1 MTDSQQE
8 TDLVSVTIDGQQV
21 NVNSGEVLI
30 DACEEVGVDIPRFC
44 YHKRM
49 SQVGM
54 CRMCIVEVDTGRGP
68 SLQPSCMMT
77 VTDGMVVDT
86 QSEST
91 KKVQDGVLEFLLLNH
106 PLDCPVCDKGGE
118 CPLQD
123 QTMAYGPGETRFV
136 EEKRHFEKPIPINEN
151 VFLDRER
158 CILCDRCTRFAD
170 EVVGD
175 PLIQFIDRGNSTQ
188 VNTFPEDPFAS
199 YFSGN
204 IVQICP
210 VGALTAKPYR
220 FKARPWDL
228 EEVESTYP
236 NPMGDRIVV
245 QSSRDQVLR
254 LQGLDSEA
262 VNWGW
267 LSDKDRFS
275 FEAFQSEYR
284 LDSPLVRG
292 GGLNKADKRGVGLVA
307 ASWAGALRIVT
318 ESLKDLNSDRIA
330 VLGGARLT
338 NEAQYAWAKL
348 AKGIIGTDHVSADLG
363 DELPPHALLG
373 LPRAT
378 ISEACRPK
386 STIVLLTPD
395 LKEEYGTLFIRLRHA
410 AKTLGVN
417 IVELSPTRTGLSN
430 VAAVSLH
437 PLPGEIGNV
446 VEALVTGDVPRE
458 VGGIAGEE
466 ITQAHKYLQDADVYV
481 FVSRSSI
488 GQSTVPII
496 EALTSFQKL
505 DNCRFLPL
513 VRRGNTMGA
522 LDMGMAPGILPG
534 RNTLSSG
541 SSLFSDIWPNLP
553 SEVGADTK
561 QILQN
566 AADGKVDTLFLLGAD
581 PISDFPD
588 RPLAE
593 SALRNAGIVIAVDLF
608 VTPSVYESDVVLPAA
623 SFLEV
628 NGSHTNVEGRI
639 TPIRQKVTPPGTAR
653 PDWMIAAEIAH
664 RLGYDL
670 GIETPEDI
678 WEEVISRSAVHGN
691 LDYRQLDDDQNG
703 YLITAT
709 GRIPFTPSQERL
721 ETRPVDSYAMRLI
734 VGRRMFD
741 QGTITQMSPSLRSL
755 AESAQLRINKYD
767 FERLGI
773 EEGALVE
780 VTSGGLSVPIVVK
793 VDDRVPRSSALMYGN
808 LDGADPRELLID
820 GSHSIDIRIDPTV
833 GNNNDL

>member
-1 MTDSQQE
+1 MTEIQQDS
-8 TDLVSVTIDGQQV
+8 DLISVTIDGQEV
-21 NVNSGEVLI
+21 KVKSGEVLI
-30 DACEEVGVDIPRFC
+30 DACEEAGVDNPRFC

-68 SLQPSCMMT
+68 SLQPSCMMD
-77 VTDGMVVDT
+77 VSEGMVIDT
-86 QSEST
+86 QSEEI
-91 KKVQDGVLEFLLLNH
+91 KKIQDGVLEFLLLNH

-136 EEKRHFEKPIPINEN
+136 EEKRHFEKPIPINDN
-151 VFLDRER
+151 VYLDRER

-204 IVQICP
+204 IVQLCP

-228 EEVESTYP
+228 EEIESTYP
-236 NPMGDRIVV
+236 NPLGDRIVV

-284 LDSPLVRG
+284 LDNPLVRG
-292 GGLNKADKRGVGLVA
+292 GGLNKADKSGTGLVA
-307 ASWAGALRIVT
+307 ASWAGAMSIIT
-318 ESLKDLNSDRIA
+318 ESLNGADPDRVA
-330 VLGGARLT
+330 VIGGARLT
-338 NEAQYAWAKL
+338 NESQYAWTKL

-363 DELPPHALLG
+363 DDLQPHVLLG

-378 ISEACRPK
+378 ISEACQPNN
-386 STIVLLTPD
+386 TIVLLTPD
-395 LKEEYGTLFIRLRHA
+395 LKEEYGTLFIRLRDA
-410 AKTLGVN
+410 AKNLGVK
-417 IVELSPTRTGLSN
+417 IIELSPMRTALSADA
-430 VAAVSLH
+430 VVSLH

-446 VEALVTGDVPRE
+446 VQAITTGDIPRE
-458 VGGIAGEE
+458 IGGISGEDLSLARSHLKD
-466 ITQAHKYLQDADVYV
+466 TNV
-481 FVSRSSI
+481 FVIVSRSSM
-488 GQSTVPII
+488 GQSEEPNI
-496 EALTSFQKL
+496 EALSSLQEV

-513 VRRGNTMGA
+513 VRRANTMGA
-522 LDMGMAPGILPG
+522 LDMGMAPGLLPG

-541 SSLFSDIWPNLP
+541 SSVFSDIWPNLP
-553 SEVGADTK
+553 TESGANTK
-561 QILQN
+561 QILQK
-566 AADGKVDTLFLLGAD
+566 ASDGNIDTLFLLGAD
-581 PISDFPD
+581 PLTDFPD
-588 RPLAE
+588 KALAKA
-593 SALRNAGIVIAVDLF
+593 ALERTNTIVSVDLF

-623 SFLEV
+623 SFLEAD
-628 NGSHTNVEGRI
+628 GSHTNVEGRI
-639 TPIRQKVTPPGTAR
+639 TPIRQKITPPGTAR
-653 PDWMIAAEIAH
+653 PDWMIAAEISH
-664 RLGYDL
+664 RLGHDL
-670 GIETPEDI
+670 GIDTPEDI
-678 WEEVISRSAVHGN
+678 WEEISSRSAVHGDLEYRN
-691 LDYRQLDDDQNG
+691 LDHKPDG
-703 YLITAT
+703 HLITAT
-709 GRIPFTPSQERL
+709 GRIPFIPAEERI

-734 VGRRMFD
+734 LGRRMFD
-741 QGTITQMSPSLRSL
+741 QGTVTQMSPSLTQL
-755 AESAQLRINKYD
+755 AEKSDLRINQYD

-773 EEGALVE
+773 TEGAQVE
-780 VTSGGLSVPIVVK
+780 VSSGGASISISVK
-793 VDDRVPRSSALMYGN
+793 VDNRVPRSSALIYSN
-808 LDGADPRELLID
+808 LEGADPRELLIE
-820 GSHSIDIRIDPTV
+820 GAHSIDIRIDPTV
-833 GNNNDL
+833 KASA

>member
-1 MTDSQQE
+1 MSNPSEEIDE
-8 TDLVSVTIDGQQV
+8 VSVIIDGQEV
-21 NVNSGEVLI
+21 HVKAGEILI
-30 DACEEVGVDIPRFC
+30 DACESAGVDIPRFC

-54 CRMCIVEVDTGRGP
+54 CRMCIVEVDTGRGS
-68 SLQPSCMMT
+68 SLQPSCMMN
-77 VTDGMVVDT
+77 VSEGMVVDT
-86 QSEST
+86 QSELT

-210 VGALTAKPYR
+210 VGALTAKSYR

-228 EEVESTYP
+228 EEIESTYP
-236 NPMGDRIVV
+236 NPLGDRIVV

-292 GGLNKADKRGVGLVA
+292 GGLNKAEKGGAGLVA
-307 ASWAGALRIVT
+307 SSWAGALSIVT
-318 ESLKDLNSDRIA
+318 DSLKDVNPDRVA
-330 VLGGARLT
+330 FLGGARLT
-338 NEAQYAWAKL
+338 NESQYAWTKL
-348 AKGIIGTDHVSADLG
+348 AKGVLGTDHVSADLG
-363 DELPPHALLG
+363 DELPAHVLLG

-378 ISEACRPK
+378 ISELCQPNN
-386 STIVLLTPD
+386 TIVLLTSD

-410 AKTLGVN
+410 AKAQGVN

-446 VEALVTGDVPRE
+446 AEALVTGDIPRE
-458 VGGIAGEE
+458 VGGITGEE
-466 ITQAHKYLQDADVYV
+466 IANAHEYLQNSNV
-481 FVSRSSI
+481 FVVVNRSSI
-488 GQSTVPII
+488 GQSTTPIVDAI
-496 EALTSFQKL
+496 TSFQKL

-522 LDMGMAPGILPG
+522 LDMGMSPGLLPG

-541 SSLFSDIWPNLP
+541 SAVFSDIWPNLP
-553 SEVGADTK
+553 AKEGADTK

-566 AADGKVDTLFLLGAD
+566 AADGKIDTLFLIGAD

-588 RPLAE
+588 RSLAK
-593 SALRNAGIVIAVDLF
+593 SAIQNAGTVVSVDLF

-639 TPIRQKVTPPGTAR
+639 TPIRQKVTAPGTSR
-653 PDWMIAAEIAH
+653 PDWMIASEIAYL
-664 RLGYDL
+664 LGHNLNID
-670 GIETPEDI
+670 TPEDV
-678 WEEVISRSAVHGN
+678 WNEMTSRSAVHGN
-691 LDYRQLDDDQNG
+691 LGYPHFDNDQNG
-703 YLITAT
+703 HLITAT
-709 GRIPFTPSQERL
+709 GRIPFLPSQERL
-721 ETRPVDSYAMRLI
+721 ESRPVDSYAMRLI
-734 VGRRMFD
+734 IGKRMFD
-741 QGTITQMSPSLRSL
+741 HGTITQMSASLRSL
-755 AESAQLRINKYD
+755 AEASQLRINQYD

-773 EEGALVE
+773 DEGTKVQ
-780 VTSGGLSVPIVVK
+780 VTSGDRDISVTVK
-793 VDDRVPRSSALMYGN
+793 IDDRVPRSCALIYAN
-808 LDGADPRELLID
+808 LDGADPRELLNE

-833 GNNNDL
+833 RA